1 MPAISVEKREEGFI
15 PTKRRNSPA
24 CRRQGF
30 RYSDFGFWVVL
41 MDFRLTIEQEMVRDA
56 VKEFTEKEIKP
67 VAAQYDEE
75 KQFPYENLKKM
86 AELGLMGMNIPA
98 EFGGAEVGAVAY
110 SLAITEIAKGCAS
123 HAVTTSV
130 TNMVAE
136 VIYEFG
142 QEKIKRKH
150 VPKLC
155 NGEYPAGSFAITE
168 PHTGSDAANIRTT
181 AVRKSDTYILNGT
194 KTLITNGEAS
204 GVTVTWAVT
213 DQNAKKGKG
222 VSAFVVEKGTPGFI
236 VERTEEKMG
245 HRASQINE
253 LVFENCAVPS
263 NALLGKEGEG
273 FNIAMMELDGGRIG
287 IGSLAL
293 GVGFAAI
300 GFAKE
305 YIRKREAFGRPLSSF
320 EAIQWMVADSY
331 TELEAA
337 QLLVLRAA
345 FLKEAHQ
352 PFTKEASMAKLFATE
367 TARNVAIRAVQM
379 LGGYG
384 YTKDYPVERY
394 LRDIIG
400 TTLYEGTSEVQ
411 RIVISRE
418 ILK

>member
-1 MPAISVEKREEGFI
+1 
-15 PTKRRNSPA
+15 
-24 CRRQGF
+24 
-30 RYSDFGFWVVL
+30 
-41 MDFRLTIEQEMVRDA
+41 MDFKLTPEQEMIRDMVRD
-56 VKEFTEKEIKP
+56 FTEKNIKP
-67 VAAQYDEE
+67 IAALYDEE
-75 KQFPYENLKKM
+75 KQFPHQNLKRM
-86 AELGLMGMNIPA
+86 AELGLMGMNIPV
-98 EFGGAEVGAVAY
+98 EYGGAEVGVVAY

-136 VIYEFG
+136 VIFEFG
-142 QEKIKRKH
+142 KEEMRRKH

-155 NGEYPAGSFAITE
+155 NGEYPAGAFAITE

-181 AVRKSDTYILNGT
+181 AIRKNDNYILNGS
-194 KTLITNGEAS
+194 KTLITSGEAS
-204 GVTVTWAVT
+204 GVTVTWAIT
-213 DQNAKKGKG
+213 DRNAKKGKG
-222 VSAFVVEKGTPGFI
+222 ISAFVIEKGTSGFI
-236 VERTEEKMG
+236 IGKAEEKMG
-245 HRASQINE
+245 HRASQTNE
-253 LVFENCAVPS
+253 LVFENCVIPS
-263 NALLGKEGEG
+263 DCLLGKEGEG
-273 FNIAMMELDGGRIG
+273 FKIAMMELDGGRIG

-300 GFAKE
+300 DFATEYVKE
-305 YIRKREAFGRPLSSF
+305 REAFGKPLSSF
-320 EAIQWMVADSY
+320 EAIQWMIADSY

-337 QLLVLRAA
+337 QLLVLRSA
-345 FLKEAHQ
+345 FLKETHQ

-411 RIVISRE
+411 RLVISRE
-418 ILK
+418 ILKG

>member
-1 MPAISVEKREEGFI
+1 
-15 PTKRRNSPA
+15 
-24 CRRQGF
+24 
-30 RYSDFGFWVVL
+30 
-41 MDFRLTIEQEMVRDA
+41 MDFKLTPEQEMIRDMVRD
-56 VKEFTEKEIKP
+56 FTEKNIKP
-67 VAAQYDEE
+67 VAALYDEE
-75 KQFPYENLKKM
+75 KQFPYQNLKKM

-98 EFGGAEVGAVAY
+98 HLGGSEVGVIAY

-142 QEKIKRKH
+142 QEEIKKKY

-155 NGEYPAGSFAITE
+155 SGEYPAGSFAITE

-181 AVRKSDTYILNGT
+181 AIRQKDGYVLNGS
-194 KTLITNGEAS
+194 KTLITSGEAS

-213 DQNAKKGKG
+213 DKNARKGKG
-222 VSAFVVEKGTPGFI
+222 ISAFVVEKGTPGFI
-236 VERTEEKMG
+236 VGKAEEKMG
-245 HRASQINE
+245 HRASQTNE
-253 LVFENCAVPS
+253 LFFDNCVIPA
-263 NALLGKEGEG
+263 NCLLGKEGEG
-273 FNIAMMELDGGRIG
+273 FKIAMMELDGGRIG
-287 IGSLAL
+287 IGSLAV
-293 GVGFAAI
+293 GVGFSAI
-300 GFAKE
+300 DFAVNYVKQ
-305 YIRKREAFGRPLSSF
+305 REAFGKPLSNF
-320 EAIQWMVADSY
+320 EAIQWMIADSY

-345 FLKEAHQ
+345 YLKENRQ
-352 PFTKEASMAKLFATE
+352 NFTKEASMAKLFATE

-418 ILK
+418 ILKE

>member
-1 MPAISVEKREEGFI
+1 
-15 PTKRRNSPA
+15 
-24 CRRQGF
+24 
-30 RYSDFGFWVVL
+30 
-41 MDFRLTIEQEMVRDA
+41 MDFKLTPEQEMVRDMA
-56 VKEFTEKEIKP
+56 RGFTEKNIKP
-67 VAAQYDEE
+67 VAGKYDEE
-75 KQFPYENLKKM
+75 KQFPYDNLKRM
-86 AELGLMGMNIPA
+86 AELGLMGINIPVD
-98 EFGGAEVGAVAY
+98 FGGSEVGVVAL

-142 QEKIKRKH
+142 QEEIRRKH
-150 VPKLC
+150 IPKIC

-181 AVRKSDTYILNGT
+181 AIRQKDTYLLNGS
-194 KTLITNGEAS
+194 KTLITSGEAS

-213 DQNAKKGKG
+213 DRNAKKGKG
-222 VSAFVVEKGTPGFI
+222 ISAFVIEKGTPGFI
-236 VERTEEKMG
+236 IGKAEEKMG
-245 HRASQINE
+245 HRASQTNE
-253 LVFENCAVPS
+253 LVFDNCIIPA
-263 NALLGKEGEG
+263 NCLLGKEGEG
-273 FNIAMMELDGGRIG
+273 FKIAMMELDGGRVG

-300 GFAKE
+300 DFATDYVKG
-305 YIRKREAFGRPLSSF
+305 REAFGKSLSSF
-320 EAIQWMVADSY
+320 EAIQWMIADSY

-345 FLKEAHQ
+345 YLKETRQ
-352 PFTKEASMAKLFATE
+352 PFTKEASMAKLFAAE
-367 TARNVAIRAVQM
+367 TARNVAVRAVQM

-384 YTKDYPVERY
+384 YTRDYPVERY
-394 LRDIIG
+394 LRDVIG

>member
-1 MPAISVEKREEGFI
+1 
-15 PTKRRNSPA
+15 
-24 CRRQGF
+24 
-30 RYSDFGFWVVL
+30 
-41 MDFRLTIEQEMVRDA
+41 MVRD
-56 VKEFTEKEIKP
+56 FTEKNIKP
-67 VAAQYDEE
+67 VAAHMDEE
-75 KQFPYENLKKM
+75 KQFPYQNLKRM
-86 AELGLMGMNIPA
+86 AEQGLMGMNIPV
-98 EFGGAEVGAVAY
+98 EFGGSEVGVVAY

-142 QEKIKRKH
+142 QEEIKRKH

-155 NGEYPAGSFAITE
+155 NGQYPAGSFSITE
-168 PHTGSDAANIRTT
+168 PHTGSDAANLRTT
-181 AVRKSDTYILNGT
+181 AIKKNDTYVLNGS
-194 KTLITNGEAS
+194 KTLITSGEAS

-213 DQNAKKGKG
+213 DRNAKKGKG
-222 VSAFVVEKGTPGFI
+222 ISAFVIEKGTPGFTI
-236 VERTEEKMG
+236 GKAEEKMG
-245 HRASQINE
+245 HRASQTNE
-253 LVFENCAVPS
+253 LVFDNCVVPS
-263 NALLGKEGEG
+263 NCLLGKEGEG
-273 FNIAMMELDGGRIG
+273 FKIAMMELDGGRIG

-300 GFAKE
+300 DFAIEYVKE
-305 YIRKREAFGRPLSSF
+305 REAFGKPLSSF
-320 EAIQWMVADSY
+320 EAIQWMIADSY
-331 TELEAA
+331 TALEAA

-345 FLKEAHQ
+345 YLKETKQ
-352 PFTKEASMAKLFATE
+352 PHTREASMAKLFATE
-367 TARNVAIRAVQM
+367 TARDVAIRAVQM

-418 ILK
+418 ILTR

>member
-1 MPAISVEKREEGFI
+1 
-15 PTKRRNSPA
+15 
-24 CRRQGF
+24 
-30 RYSDFGFWVVL
+30 
-41 MDFRLTIEQEMVRDA
+41 MDFKLTPEQEMIRDM
-56 VKEFTEKEIKP
+56 VKDFTEKNIKP
-67 VAAQYDEE
+67 VAALYDEE
-75 KQFPYENLKKM
+75 KQFPYQNLKRM
-86 AELGLMGMNIPA
+86 AELGLMGMNIPV
-98 EFGGAEVGAVAY
+98 EFGGAEVGVVAY

-142 QEKIKRKH
+142 KEEIRRKY

-155 NGEYPAGSFAITE
+155 KGEYPAGSFAITE
-168 PHTGSDAANIRTT
+168 PHTGSDAGNIRTT
-181 AVRKSDTYILNGT
+181 AIRQNDTYILNGT
-194 KTLITNGEAS
+194 KTLITSGEAS
-204 GVTVTWAVT
+204 GVTVTWAIT
-213 DQNAKKGKG
+213 DRNAKKGKG
-222 VSAFVVEKGTPGFI
+222 ISAFAIEKGSPGFI
-236 VERTEEKMG
+236 IGKAEEKMG
-245 HRASQINE
+245 HRASQTNE
-253 LVFENCAVPS
+253 LVFDNCVIQS
-263 NALLGKEGEG
+263 DCLLGKEGEG
-273 FNIAMMELDGGRIG
+273 FKIAMMELDGGRIG

-300 GFAKE
+300 DFATEYVKE
-305 YIRKREAFGRPLSSF
+305 REAFGKPLSSL
-320 EAIQWMVADSY
+320 EAIQWMIADSY

-337 QLLVLRAA
+337 QLLILRAA
-345 FLKEAHQ
+345 FLKETHQ

-384 YTKDYPVERY
+384 YTKEYPVERY

-418 ILK
+418 ILEH

>member
-1 MPAISVEKREEGFI
+1 
-15 PTKRRNSPA
+15 
-24 CRRQGF
+24 
-30 RYSDFGFWVVL
+30 
-41 MDFRLTIEQEMVRDA
+41 MDFKLTIEQEMVRDA
-56 VKEFTEKEIKP
+56 VREFTEKEIKP
-67 VAAQYDEE
+67 VAAQCDEE
-75 KQFPYENLKKM
+75 KLFPYENLKKM

-98 EFGGAEVGAVAY
+98 AFGGSEVGVVAY

-142 QEKIKRKH
+142 QEEIKRKH

-155 NGEYPAGSFAITE
+155 NGEYPAGSFAVTE
-168 PHTGSDAANIRTT
+168 PHTGSDAANLRTT
-181 AVRKSDTYILNGT
+181 AIRQKDTYILNGT

-213 DQNAKKGKG
+213 DPNAKKGKG
-222 VSAFVVEKGTPGFI
+222 ISVFVVEKGTPGFI
-236 VERTEEKMG
+236 VEKAEEKMG

-253 LVFENCAVPS
+253 LVFENCIVPS
-263 NALLGKEGEG
+263 NSLLGKEGEG
-273 FNIAMMELDGGRIG
+273 FHIAMMELDGGRIG

-300 GFAKE
+300 DFAKE
-305 YIRKREAFGRPLSSF
+305 YVRKREVFGRSLSSF

-418 ILK
+418 ILGR

>member
-1 MPAISVEKREEGFI
+1 
-15 PTKRRNSPA
+15 
-24 CRRQGF
+24 
-30 RYSDFGFWVVL
+30 
-41 MDFRLTIEQEMVRDA
+41 MDFKLTPEQEMIRDMVRD
-56 VKEFTEKEIKP
+56 FTEKNIKP
-67 VAAQYDEE
+67 VAALFDEE
-75 KQFPYENLKKM
+75 KQFPYQNLKKM
-86 AELGLMGMNIPA
+86 ANLGLMGMNIPV
-98 EFGGAEVGAVAY
+98 EFGGSEVGVVAY

-136 VIYEFG
+136 VIHEFG
-142 QEKIKRKH
+142 QEEIKKTH
-150 VPKLC
+150 VPNLC
-155 NGEYPAGSFAITE
+155 NGKYPAGAFAITE

-181 AVRKSDTYILNGT
+181 AVRQKDIYVLNGS
-194 KTLITNGEAS
+194 KTLITSGEAA
-204 GVTVTWAVT
+204 GVIVTWAVT
-213 DQNAKKGKG
+213 ERNAKKGKG
-222 VSAFVVEKGTPGFI
+222 ISAFVIEKGTPGFI
-236 VERTEEKMG
+236 IGKAEDKMG
-245 HRASQINE
+245 HRASQTNE
-253 LVFENCAVPS
+253 LVFDHCTIPAHC
-263 NALLGKEGEG
+263 LLGNEGEG
-273 FNIAMMELDGGRIG
+273 FKIAMMELDGGRIG

-300 GFAKE
+300 DFAIEYVKE
-305 YIRKREAFGRPLSSF
+305 REAFGKSLSNF
-320 EAIQWMVADSY
+320 EAIQWMIADSY

-345 FLKEAHQ
+345 YLKEIRQ

-418 ILK
+418 ILNR